1 VEEEMVKREEHKI
14 YINPIVWDR
23 LRKEAERRGISLSE
37 FIEGLVMR
45 EVWQPNEPT
54 LPIESKPPKYTIR
67 QLIHKGLESMN
78 ITHKEAYN
86 FLVLYCKECNR
97 LYMIS
102 RYSIEPWI
110 CDNEHKLELLG
121 TANNFI

>member
-23 LRKEAERRGISLSE
+23 LKKEAERKGVSLSE

-45 EVWQPNEPT
+45 EVWQANEPT
-54 LPIESKPPKYTIR
+54 PPIESKPPKYTIR
-67 QLIHKGLESMN
+67 QLVQKGLERMN
-78 ITHKEAYN
+78 INHKEAHN
-86 FLVLYCKECNR
+86 FLVLYCKECNK
-97 LYMIS
+97 LYLLS
-102 RYSIEPWI
+102 RYGIEPWI

>member
-1 VEEEMVKREEHKI
+1 MVKREEHKI
-14 YINPIVWDR
+14 YINPLVWDR
-23 LRKEAERRGISLSE
+23 LRKEAERRGVSLSE

-54 LPIESKPPKYTIR
+54 PQLIESKPKHTIR
-67 QLIHKGLESMN
+67 QLVMKGLENMGIN
-78 ITHKEAYN
+78 TKEAHN
-86 FLVLYCKECNR
+86 FLVLYCKECNK

>member
-1 VEEEMVKREEHKI
+1 MVKREEHKI

-23 LRKEAERRGISLSE
+23 LKKEAEAKGISLSE

-54 LPIESKPPKYTIR
+54 PPIESKPPKYTIR
-67 QLIHKGLESMN
+67 QLVLKGLESMN
-78 ITHKEAYN
+78 INRKEAHN
-86 FLVLYCKECNR
+86 FLVLHCKECNK
-97 LYMIS
+97 LYLLS
-102 RYSIEPWI
+102 RYSTEPWI

-121 TANNFI
+121 TANNFL